1 VGVRG
6 LSTAVPEWFAAGAFG
21 LVTIGTI
28 ILRNSPAA
36 QINFSSVVENP
47 ALLADGLL
55 GALVTFAVLLAHEA
69 GHFYAAQKVGAKLGF
84 PYLVPSW
91 QA

>member
-1 VGVRG
+1 VKT
-6 LSTAVPEWFAAGAFG
+6 LS
-21 LVTIGTI
+21 I
-28 ILRNSPAA
+28 NSFFCIVA
-36 QINFSSVVENP
+36 ICSSVVENP